1 MTLQQAEPKTGGLNS
16 RWYSDFYFF
25 EPLYYTNTC
34 RDVAYSVSAF
44 NIMKIRNCF
53 VLILVALAAIIT
65 SCTEGSETAVSVSL
79 RNKFPE
85 INISGPE
92 GNIISLVAENDSTG
106 SIGYVSEGRVK
117 WIKGLPK
124 KSKPAEKTIA
134 LTWDK
139 KGETGVI
146 LTIEKVDN
154 DFRFNLSQSGI
165 NVAAIS
171 EWRVNIGASQDEYFT
186 GIFERVVDGPQ
197 ANSWAAGIEAA
208 LNLRGQKADV
218 KLKPTV
224 SAYAPFYISS
234 ANYGFFNEGTWPGVI
249 DFCNENPEIVKI
261 SFEGPELAFKIYAA
275 DNPMDIVRRHTLE
288 AGPPSVPPDWAF
300 GPWRWRD
307 EHSNNPVYYDGTS
320 KMAPFNTDIVEDVL
334 MMKAYGIPCTAY
346 WIDRPWATGP
356 NGFDDYQFDTKRFP
370 DPEGMIKWLNGN
382 DVQLMIWIAPFVMGR
397 MAEYAEMNNYHL
409 VSKMHGNN
417 PGQVLIDFTNPDAV
431 KWWGENGPGKLARMG
446 IRGFK
451 LDRADGEKLTDSI
464 HLKTFAG
471 TTYRENYNDFPRQY
485 VKAAYDAVKPV
496 LGNDFILYPR
506 SQYTGSAR
514 YGAMWA
520 GDTDGKP
527 EGLRSAIIGMQRC
540 AVMGYPVWASDIGGY
555 WGTFSRETAMRWLA
569 FGCFSPIMEVGPT
582 NNRGFWNNPGEPQY
596 DNELIAV
603 WRLYTNIRMK
613 LKDYVTAQAV
623 QAHDEGTPIARP
635 LFLDYPEQT
644 EAWHDWQTY
653 MFGPDILVSAVW
665 RSDTTGHRLYLP
677 SGETWIDAWD
687 PGKEYEGGN
696 YISVEVPLYKIPVF
710 IKKGSEISLGNLE
723 DLYAKSLKIASEK
736 PDLTLLEKGEG
747 WR

>member
-1 MTLQQAEPKTGGLNS
+1 MKTMKT
-16 RWYSDFYFF
+16 FY
-25 EPLYYTNTC
+25 
-34 RDVAYSVSAF
+34 A
-44 NIMKIRNCF
+44 
-53 VLILVALAAIIT
+53 LILAALPAIIT
-65 SCTEGSETAVSVSL
+65 SCSGGSETRVSVSL

-85 INISGPE
+85 IRISGPK
-92 GNIISLVAENDSTG
+92 GNIISIVAEDDSTG
-106 SIGYVSEGRVK
+106 SVGYVSEGRVK

-134 LTWDK
+134 LTWNK
-139 KGETGVI
+139 EGETGMI
-146 LTIEKVDN
+146 LTIEKTNN
-154 DFRFNLSQSGI
+154 DFRFNLSPTGV
-165 NVAAIS
+165 NNKAVS
-171 EWRVNIGASQDEYFT
+171 EWMVNVRASQDEYFT

-197 ANSWAAGIEAA
+197 ANSWADSIEAA
-208 LNLRGQKADV
+208 LNLRGQKIEV

-234 ANYGFFNEGTWPGVI
+234 ANYGFFTQGTWPGVI
-249 DFCNENPEIVKI
+249 DFCKENPQIVKI
-261 SFEGPELAFKIYAA
+261 SFEGPDLTFKIYSAN
-275 DNPMDIVRRHTLE
+275 NPMEIVRRHTLD
-288 AGPPSVPPDWAF
+288 AGPPVVPPDWAF

-307 EHSNNPVYYDGTS
+307 EHSNSKVYYDGTS
-320 KMAPFNTDIVEDVL
+320 KKAPFNTDIVEDVL

-370 DPEGMIKWLNGN
+370 DPEGMIKWLNGK
-382 DVQLMIWIAPFVMGR
+382 DIELMMWIAPFVMGK

-431 KWWGENGPGKLARMG
+431 KWWGENGPGKLAKMG
-446 IRGFK
+446 IKGFK
-451 LDRADGEKLTDSI
+451 LDRADGEKLTDSL
-464 HLKTFAG
+464 HLTTHAG
-471 TTYRENYNDFPRQY
+471 TSYRENYNDFPRQY
-485 VKAAYDAVKPV
+485 VKAAFDAVQPV
-496 LGNDFILYPR
+496 LGKDFILYPR

-555 WGTFSRETAMRWLA
+555 WGSFSRETTMRWMA

-582 NNRGFWNNPGEPQY
+582 NNRGFWSNPGEPQY

-603 WRLYTNIRMK
+603 WILYTKTRMK
-613 LKDYVTAQAV
+613 LKDYVTAQALK
-623 QAHDEGTPIARP
+623 AHDEGTPIARP
-635 LFLDYPEQT
+635 LFLDYPEQA
-644 EAWHDWQTY
+644 EAWNDWQTY

-665 RSDTTGHRLYLP
+665 GNGTTEQRLYLP
-677 SGETWIDAWD
+677 QGVTWIDAWD
-687 PGKEYEGGN
+687 PAKEYEGGT
-696 YISVEVPLYKIPVF
+696 YITIDVPLHKIPVF

-723 DLYAKSLKIASEK
+723 DLYAESLKIASEK
-736 PDLTLLEKGEG
+736 PDLALLEKEEG

>member
-1 MTLQQAEPKTGGLNS
+1 MHTASLP
-16 RWYSDFYFF
+16 
-25 EPLYYTNTC
+25 
-34 RDVAYSVSAF
+34 F

-261 SFEGPELAFKIYAA
+261 SFEGPELDFKIYAA

-723 DLYAKSLKIASEK
+723 DLYAESLKIASEK